1 MKKQDFTKWLR
12 YKLYDLPTEELERI
26 LQYYS
31 DAIADRMEDGM
42 TEEEAVD
49 ALGTR
54 EDILTTCRA
63 GLPTQTAVKHSRKK
77 VWALL
82 GAAAALLALCVG
94 ILPKLFPAPACA
106 PQVMPSET
114 TKNEEI
120 DRSGLHV
127 QSGDD
132 RIDIGWD
139 GIHVQSGD
147 DRVDIGWSGIHAE
160 TEVLAAS
167 TTSAPKNRMT
177 LNFATDC
184 LHALSIWEDVGNI
197 TVEPSSDDEIHVFF
211 PDITQYDR
219 MTTYDGILKIAR
231 VNNRPQSGDLLVQVP
246 EGFDLFLD
254 ANYGSIQLSGIAPR
268 SLELQ
273 CDVGDI
279 SGFLAGGQAD
289 YDIHTSVDVGS
300 CNLPATQQTY
310 GIPLTVRVDV
320 GSIDLTF
327 KEGNLT

>member
-1 MKKQDFTKWLR
+1 MKKQDFEKWLR
-12 YKLYDLPTEELERI
+12 YTLYDIPTEELERI

-42 TEEEAVD
+42 TEEEAVA

-54 EDILTTCRA
+54 EEILAACRM
-63 GLPTQTAVKHSRKK
+63 GLPTQTAVKRSRKK
-77 VWALL
+77 VWGFL
-82 GAAAALLALCVG
+82 AAAAVLLSLCAVV
-94 ILPKLFPAPACA
+94 LPKLFPAPVQS
-106 PQVMPSET
+106 PLVTPPET
-114 TKNEEI
+114 AANDEI
-120 DRSGLHV
+120 SWDGLHV
-127 QSGDD
+127 EIKSPA
-132 RIDIGWD
+132 
-139 GIHVQSGD
+139 V
-147 DRVDIGWSGIHAE
+147 
-160 TEVLAAS
+160 S
-167 TTSAPKNRMT
+167 TISDFKNQMT

-231 VNNRPQSGDLLVQVP
+231 VNNRPQSGNLLVQMP
-246 EGFDLFLD
+246 EGFDLSLET
-254 ANYGSIQLSGIAPR
+254 NCGNIRLSGIAPG

-279 SGFLAGGQAD
+279 SGSLAGRKSD

-300 CNLPATQQTY
+300 CNLPATQQTD

>member
-1 MKKQDFTKWLR
+1 MKRQDFAKWLR
-12 YKLYDLPTEELERI
+12 YQLYDLPTEELERI

-42 TEEEAVD
+42 PEEEAVE

-54 EDILTTCRA
+54 EEILTACRA

-77 VWALL
+77 IWVLSVAS
-82 GAAAALLALCVG
+82 AALLALCVG
-94 ILPKLFPAPACA
+94 VLPKLFPAPAHA
-106 PQVMPSET
+106 PLVMPPET
-114 TKNEEI
+114 TQNEEA
-120 DRSGLHV
+120 DQSGLHV

-132 RIDIGWD
+132 RVDIGWD

-147 DRVDIGWSGIHAE
+147 DRVDIGWDGIHVE
-160 TEVLAAS
+160 TEALAAF
-167 TTSAPKNRMT
+167 TTSDPQNQMT

-211 PDITQYDR
+211 PDITHYDR

-231 VNNRPQSGDLLVQVP
+231 INNRPQSGDLLIQIP

-254 ANYGSIQLSGIAPR
+254 TNHGNIYLSDIAPR
-268 SLELQ
+268 SLKLQ
-273 CDVGDI
+273 CNVGEI
-279 SGFLAGGQAD
+279 SGRLTGGQSD

-300 CNLPATQQTY
+300 CNLPATQQTD

-327 KEGNLT
+327 EEGNLT

>member
-42 TEEEAVD
+42 TEEEAVA

-54 EDILTTCRA
+54 EEILAACRM
-63 GLPTQTAVKHSRKK
+63 GLPTQTAVKRSRKK
-77 VWALL
+77 VWGFL
-82 GAAAALLALCVG
+82 AAAAVLLSLCAVV
-94 ILPKLFPAPACA
+94 LPKLFPAPVQS
-106 PQVMPSET
+106 PLVTPPET
-114 TKNEEI
+114 AANDEI
-120 DRSGLHV
+120 SWDGLHV
-127 QSGDD
+127 EIKSPA
-132 RIDIGWD
+132 
-139 GIHVQSGD
+139 V
-147 DRVDIGWSGIHAE
+147 
-160 TEVLAAS
+160 S
-167 TTSAPKNRMT
+167 TISDPKNQMT

-197 TVEPSSDDEIHVFF
+197 TVEPSSDDEIHIFF
-211 PDITQYDR
+211 PDITHYDR

-254 ANYGSIQLSGIAPR
+254 ANYGNIQLSGIAPR

-279 SGFLAGGQAD
+279 SGSLAGGQAD

-300 CNLPATQQTY
+300 CNLPATQQTD

-327 KEGNLT
+327 EEGNLT

>member
-1 MKKQDFTKWLR
+1 MKKQDFEKWLR
-12 YKLYDLPTEELERI
+12 YTLYDIPTEELERI

-42 TEEEAVD
+42 TEEEAVA

-54 EDILTTCRA
+54 EEILAACRM
-63 GLPTQTAVKHSRKK
+63 GLPTQTAVKRSRKK
-77 VWALL
+77 VWGFL
-82 GAAAALLALCVG
+82 AAAAVLLSLCAVV
-94 ILPKLFPAPACA
+94 LPKLFPAPVQS
-106 PQVMPSET
+106 PLVTPPET
-114 TKNEEI
+114 AANDEI
-120 DRSGLHV
+120 SWDGLHV
-127 QSGDD
+127 EIKSPA
-132 RIDIGWD
+132 
-139 GIHVQSGD
+139 V
-147 DRVDIGWSGIHAE
+147 
-160 TEVLAAS
+160 S
-167 TTSAPKNRMT
+167 TISDFKNQMT

-254 ANYGSIQLSGIAPR
+254 ANYGNIQLSGIAPR

-300 CNLPATQQTY
+300 CNLPVTQQTD

-327 KEGNLT
+327 EEGNLT

>member
-31 DAIADRMEDGM
+31 DAISDRMEDGM

-49 ALGTR
+49 ALGTQ
-54 EDILTTCRA
+54 EEILAACRA

-82 GAAAALLALCVG
+82 SAAAALLALC
-94 ILPKLFPAPACA
+94 IAALPKLFPTPAHT
-106 PQVMPSET
+106 PLVTLPET
-114 TKNEEI
+114 TANDEI
-120 DRSGLHV
+120 GWSGLHV

-147 DRVDIGWSGIHAE
+147 ERVDIGWDGIHAE
-160 TEVLAAS
+160 TEVSAAS
-167 TTSAPKNRMT
+167 TTSDPQNQMT

-197 TVEPSSDDEIHVFF
+197 TVEPSFDDEIHVFF

-231 VNNRPQSGDLLVQVP
+231 VSSRIQSGDLLVQMP
-246 EGFDLFLD
+246 EGFDLSLET
-254 ANYGSIQLSGIAPR
+254 NCGNIRLSGITPA
-268 SLELQ
+268 SLELR

-279 SGFLAGGQAD
+279 SGSLAGQKSD

-300 CNLPATQQTY
+300 CNLPTTQQTD

-327 KEGNLT
+327 EEGNLT

>member
-1 MKKQDFTKWLR
+1 MKKQDFEKWLR
-12 YKLYDLPTEELERI
+12 YTLYDIPTEELERI

-42 TEEEAVD
+42 TEEEAVA

-54 EDILTTCRA
+54 EEILAACRM
-63 GLPTQTAVKHSRKK
+63 GLPTQTAVKRSRKK
-77 VWALL
+77 VWGFL
-82 GAAAALLALCVG
+82 AAAAVLLSLCAVV
-94 ILPKLFPAPACA
+94 LPKLFPAPVQS
-106 PQVMPSET
+106 PLVTPPET
-114 TKNEEI
+114 AANDEI
-120 DRSGLHV
+120 SWDGLHV
-127 QSGDD
+127 EIKSPA
-132 RIDIGWD
+132 
-139 GIHVQSGD
+139 V
-147 DRVDIGWSGIHAE
+147 
-160 TEVLAAS
+160 S
-167 TTSAPKNRMT
+167 TISDFKNQMT

-211 PDITQYDR
+211 PDITHYDR

-254 ANYGSIQLSGIAPR
+254 ANYGNIQLSGIAPR

-300 CNLPATQQTY
+300 SNLPAIQQTD

-327 KEGNLT
+327 EEGNLT

>member
-54 EDILTTCRA
+54 EDILTACQA
-63 GLPTQTAVKHSRKK
+63 GLPTQAAVKHSCKK
-77 VWALL
+77 VWVLS
-82 GAAAALLALCVG
+82 GAAVALLALC
-94 ILPKLFPAPACA
+94 IAALPKLFPAPAQA
-106 PQVMPSET
+106 PLVTPPET
-114 TKNEEI
+114 TANAEI
-120 DRSGLHV
+120 GWSGLHV

-132 RIDIGWD
+132 RVDIGWD

-160 TEVLAAS
+160 AEVLAAS
-167 TTSAPKNRMT
+167 TTSAPKNQMT

-231 VNNRPQSGDLLVQVP
+231 VNNRPQSGNLLVQMP
-246 EGFDLFLD
+246 KGFDLSLET
-254 ANYGSIQLSGIAPR
+254 NCGNIRLSGIAPG

-279 SGFLAGGQAD
+279 SGSLAGRKSD

-300 CNLPATQQTY
+300 CNLPATQQTD

>member
-1 MKKQDFTKWLR
+1 MKKQDFEKWLR
-12 YKLYDLPTEELERI
+12 YTLYDIPTEELERI

-42 TEEEAVD
+42 TEEEAVA

-54 EDILTTCRA
+54 EEILAACRM
-63 GLPTQTAVKHSRKK
+63 GLPTQTAVKRSRKK
-77 VWALL
+77 VWGFL
-82 GAAAALLALCVG
+82 AAAAVLLSLCAVV
-94 ILPKLFPAPACA
+94 LPKLFPAPVQS
-106 PQVMPSET
+106 PLVTPPET
-114 TKNEEI
+114 AANDEI
-120 DRSGLHV
+120 SWDGLHV
-127 QSGDD
+127 EIKSPA
-132 RIDIGWD
+132 
-139 GIHVQSGD
+139 V
-147 DRVDIGWSGIHAE
+147 
-160 TEVLAAS
+160 S
-167 TTSAPKNRMT
+167 TISDFKNQMT

-254 ANYGSIQLSGIAPR
+254 ANYGNIQLSGIAPR

-300 CNLPATQQTY
+300 CNLPATQQTD

-327 KEGNLT
+327 EEGNLT

>member
-42 TEEEAVD
+42 TEEEAVA

-54 EDILTTCRA
+54 EEILAACRM
-63 GLPTQTAVKHSRKK
+63 GLPTQTAVKRSRKK
-77 VWALL
+77 VWGFL
-82 GAAAALLALCVG
+82 AAAAVLLSLCAVV
-94 ILPKLFPAPACA
+94 LPKLFPAPVQS
-106 PQVMPSET
+106 PLVTPPET
-114 TKNEEI
+114 AANDEI
-120 DRSGLHV
+120 SWDGLHV
-127 QSGDD
+127 EIKSPA
-132 RIDIGWD
+132 
-139 GIHVQSGD
+139 V
-147 DRVDIGWSGIHAE
+147 
-160 TEVLAAS
+160 S
-167 TTSAPKNRMT
+167 TISDPKNQMT

-197 TVEPSSDDEIHVFF
+197 TVEPSSDDEIHIFF
-211 PDITQYDR
+211 PDITHYDR

-231 VNNRPQSGDLLVQVP
+231 VNNRPQSGDLLVRVP

-254 ANYGSIQLSGIAPR
+254 ANYGNIRLSGIAPR

-279 SGFLAGGQAD
+279 SGSLAGGQAD

-300 CNLPATQQTY
+300 CNLPATQQTD

-327 KEGNLT
+327 EEGNLT

>member
-1 MKKQDFTKWLR
+1 MKKQDFEKWLR
-12 YKLYDLPTEELERI
+12 YTLYDIPTEELERI

-42 TEEEAVD
+42 TEEEAVA

-54 EDILTTCRA
+54 EEILAACRM
-63 GLPTQTAVKHSRKK
+63 GLPTQTAVKRSRKK
-77 VWALL
+77 VWGFL
-82 GAAAALLALCVG
+82 AAAAVLLSLCAVV
-94 ILPKLFPAPACA
+94 LPKLFPAPVQS
-106 PQVMPSET
+106 PLVTPPET
-114 TKNEEI
+114 ATNDEI
-120 DRSGLHV
+120 SWDGLHV
-127 QSGDD
+127 EIKSP
-132 RIDIGWD
+132 
-139 GIHVQSGD
+139 
-147 DRVDIGWSGIHAE
+147 
-160 TEVLAAS
+160 AAS
-167 TTSAPKNRMT
+167 TISDPKNQMT

-211 PDITQYDR
+211 PDITHYDR

-254 ANYGSIQLSGIAPR
+254 ANYGNIQLSGIAPR

-279 SGFLAGGQAD
+279 SGSLAGGQAD

-300 CNLPATQQTY
+300 CNLPATQQTD

-327 KEGNLT
+327 EEGNLT

>member
-1 MKKQDFTKWLR
+1 
-12 YKLYDLPTEELERI
+12 
-26 LQYYS
+26 
-31 DAIADRMEDGM
+31 
-42 TEEEAVD
+42 
-49 ALGTR
+49 
-54 EDILTTCRA
+54 
-63 GLPTQTAVKHSRKK
+63 
-77 VWALL
+77 
-82 GAAAALLALCVG
+82 
-94 ILPKLFPAPACA
+94 
-106 PQVMPSET
+106 
-114 TKNEEI
+114 
-120 DRSGLHV
+120 
-127 QSGDD
+127 
-132 RIDIGWD
+132 
-139 GIHVQSGD
+139 
-147 DRVDIGWSGIHAE
+147 
-160 TEVLAAS
+160 
-167 TTSAPKNRMT
+167 MT

-211 PDITQYDR
+211 PDITHYDR

-254 ANYGSIQLSGIAPR
+254 ANYGNIQLSGIAPR

-300 CNLPATQQTY
+300 CNLPATQQTD

-327 KEGNLT
+327 EEGNLT

>member
-1 MKKQDFTKWLR
+1 MKKQDFAKWLR

-31 DAIADRMEDGM
+31 DAISDRMEDDM

-49 ALGTR
+49 ALGTQ
-54 EDILTTCRA
+54 EEILAACRA

>member
-1 MKKQDFTKWLR
+1 MKKQDFEKWLR
-12 YKLYDLPTEELERI
+12 YTLYDIPTEELERI

-42 TEEEAVD
+42 TEEEAVA

-54 EDILTTCRA
+54 EEILAACRM
-63 GLPTQTAVKHSRKK
+63 GLPTQTAVKRSRKK
-77 VWALL
+77 VWGFL
-82 GAAAALLALCVG
+82 AAAAVLLSLCAVV
-94 ILPKLFPAPACA
+94 LPKLFPAPVQS
-106 PQVMPSET
+106 PLVTPPET
-114 TKNEEI
+114 ATNDEI
-120 DRSGLHV
+120 SWDGLHV
-127 QSGDD
+127 EIKSPA
-132 RIDIGWD
+132 
-139 GIHVQSGD
+139 V
-147 DRVDIGWSGIHAE
+147 
-160 TEVLAAS
+160 S
-167 TTSAPKNRMT
+167 TISDFKNQMT

-254 ANYGSIQLSGIAPR
+254 ANYGNIQLSGIAPR

-300 CNLPATQQTY
+300 CNLPATQQTD

>member
-1 MKKQDFTKWLR
+1 MKKQDFEKWLR
-12 YKLYDLPTEELERI
+12 YTLYAIPTEELERI

-42 TEEEAVD
+42 TEEEAVA

-54 EDILTTCRA
+54 EEILAACRM
-63 GLPTQTAVKHSRKK
+63 GLPTQTAVKRSRKK
-77 VWALL
+77 VWGFL
-82 GAAAALLALCVG
+82 AAAAVLLSLCAVV
-94 ILPKLFPAPACA
+94 LPKLFPAPVQSRLVT
-106 PQVMPSET
+106 PPET
-114 TKNEEI
+114 AANDEI
-120 DRSGLHV
+120 SWDGLHV
-127 QSGDD
+127 EIKSPA
-132 RIDIGWD
+132 
-139 GIHVQSGD
+139 V
-147 DRVDIGWSGIHAE
+147 
-160 TEVLAAS
+160 S
-167 TTSAPKNRMT
+167 TISDFKNQMT

-211 PDITQYDR
+211 PDITHYDR

-254 ANYGSIQLSGIAPR
+254 ANYGNIQLSGIAPR

-279 SGFLAGGQAD
+279 SGSLAGCQSD

-300 CNLPATQQTY
+300 CNLPATQQTD

-327 KEGNLT
+327 EEGNLT

>member
-1 MKKQDFTKWLR
+1 MKRQDFAKWLR
-12 YKLYDLPTEELERI
+12 YQLYDLPTEELERI

-31 DAIADRMEDGM
+31 DAIADRIEDGM
-42 TEEEAVD
+42 PEEEAVE

-54 EDILTTCRA
+54 EEILTACRA
-63 GLPTQTAVKHSRKK
+63 GLPTQTAVKHSLKK
-77 VWALL
+77 IWVLSV
-82 GAAAALLALCVG
+82 AAAALLALCVG
-94 ILPKLFPAPACA
+94 VLPKLFPAPAHA
-106 PQVMPSET
+106 PLVMPPET
-114 TKNEEI
+114 TQNEEA
-120 DRSGLHV
+120 DQSGLHV

-132 RIDIGWD
+132 RVDIGWD

-147 DRVDIGWSGIHAE
+147 DRVDIGWDGIHAE
-160 TEVLAAS
+160 TEALAAF
-167 TTSAPKNRMT
+167 TTSDPKNQMT

-197 TVEPSSDDEIHVFF
+197 TVEPSSDDEIHVSF
-211 PDITQYDR
+211 PDITHYDR

-231 VNNRPQSGDLLVQVP
+231 INNRPQSGDLLVQIP

-254 ANYGSIQLSGIAPR
+254 TNYGNIYLSDIAPR
-268 SLELQ
+268 SLKLQ
-273 CDVGDI
+273 CNVGKI
-279 SGFLAGGQAD
+279 SGRLTGGQSD

-300 CNLPATQQTY
+300 CNLPATQQTD

-327 KEGNLT
+327 EEGNLT

>member
-1 MKKQDFTKWLR
+1 MKKQDFEKWLR
-12 YKLYDLPTEELERI
+12 YTLYAIPTEELERI

-42 TEEEAVD
+42 TEEEAVA

-54 EDILTTCRA
+54 EEILAACRM
-63 GLPTQTAVKHSRKK
+63 GLPTQTAVKRSRKK
-77 VWALL
+77 VWGFL
-82 GAAAALLALCVG
+82 AAAAVLLSLCAVV
-94 ILPKLFPAPACA
+94 LPKLFPAPVQS
-106 PQVMPSET
+106 PLVTPPET
-114 TKNEEI
+114 AANDEI
-120 DRSGLHV
+120 SWDGLHV
-127 QSGDD
+127 EIKSPA
-132 RIDIGWD
+132 
-139 GIHVQSGD
+139 V
-147 DRVDIGWSGIHAE
+147 
-160 TEVLAAS
+160 S
-167 TTSAPKNRMT
+167 TISDFKNQMT

-197 TVEPSSDDEIHVFF
+197 TVEPSSDDEIHVFI

-246 EGFDLFLD
+246 EGFDLFLN
-254 ANYGSIQLSGIAPR
+254 ANYGNIQLSGIAPR

-300 CNLPATQQTY
+300 CNLPATQQTD

-327 KEGNLT
+327 EEGNLT

>member
-1 MKKQDFTKWLR
+1 MKKQDFAKWLR
-12 YKLYDLPTEELERI
+12 YQLYDLPTEELERI

-42 TEEEAVD
+42 TEEEAVE

-54 EDILTTCRA
+54 EEILAACRV
-63 GLPTQTAVKHSRKK
+63 GRPTQTAVKHSHKK
-77 VWALL
+77 IWALS
-82 GAAAALLALCVG
+82 GAAAVLLALCVG
-94 ILPKLFPAPACA
+94 ILPKLFPAPARA
-106 PQVMPSET
+106 PQVLPPET
-114 TKNEEI
+114 TKNEET
-120 DRSGLHV
+120 DQSGLHV

-132 RIDIGWD
+132 RVDISWD
-139 GIHVQSGD
+139 GIHVQSGG
-147 DRVDIGWSGIHAE
+147 DRVDIGWDGIHID
-160 TEVLAAS
+160 TEAPTTA
-167 TTSAPKNRMT
+167 TTSDPKNQMT

-219 MTTYDGILKIAR
+219 MTTFDGILKIAR
-231 VNNRPQSGDLLVQVP
+231 VSNRPQSGDLLVQIP
-246 EGFDLFLD
+246 EGFDLFLNTNCGNIHLAD
-254 ANYGSIQLSGIAPR
+254 IAPC

-273 CDVGDI
+273 CDVGGI
-279 SGFLAGGQAD
+279 SGSLAGRKSD

-300 CNLPATQQTY
+300 CNLPATQQTD

-327 KEGNLT
+327 EEGNLT